1 MRKIK
6 IGSRASELALVQA
19 EMIMKML
26 KEKFPQYDYEI
37 IKIKTLGDKILDK
50 TLSKIGG
57 KGLFVKEIQTALL
70 EESVDLAVHSMKD
83 MPAESPEGLM
93 LAAITEREDP
103 RDVLVTKS
111 GKALEELSTNASIG
125 TSSLRRKA
133 QLLNL
138 RKDLVLKDI
147 RGNVA
152 TRLNKIDTEGLDA
165 VTLAAAGLKRLGYD
179 DSNFYYLDIEAFTP
193 AVGQGAL
200 GCEIR
205 RNDQMLYDMFQEINH
220 KETYN
225 CVMGER
231 VFLKLL
237 EGGCHIPIGA
247 YAQKVGEELWMT
259 GMVASPDG
267 SEVIRHKEKGNFED
281 FLKIGT
287 KLAEEMVKL
296 GAKRLLASCENERGE
311 IL

>member
-1 MRKIK
+1 MRKIR

-57 KGLFVKEIQTALL
+57 KGLFVKEIQAALL
-70 EESVDLAVHSMKD
+70 EESIDLAVHSMKD

-103 RDVLVTKS
+103 RDVLVIRN
-111 GKALEELSTNASIG
+111 GKTLKDIPLNAFIG

-138 RKDLVLKDI
+138 RKDVVLKDI

-152 TRLNKIDTEGLDA
+152 TRLSKIDTEGLEA
-165 VTLAAAGLKRLGYD
+165 VILAAAGLKRLGYD
-179 DSNFYYLDIEAFTP
+179 DSKFYYLDIETFTP

-205 RNDQMLYDMFQEINH
+205 RSDKMLYDMFQEINH
-220 KETYN
+220 QETYN

-237 EGGCHIPIGA
+237 EGGCHVPIGA
-247 YAQKVGEELWMT
+247 YGKKVGEELWIT

-267 SEVIRHKEKGNFED
+267 SEIIRHREKGNFED
-281 FLKIGT
+281 FLQVGR
-287 KLAEEMVKL
+287 KLAEEMEKL
-296 GAKRLLASCENERGE
+296 GAKRLLSSCRN
-311 IL
+311 